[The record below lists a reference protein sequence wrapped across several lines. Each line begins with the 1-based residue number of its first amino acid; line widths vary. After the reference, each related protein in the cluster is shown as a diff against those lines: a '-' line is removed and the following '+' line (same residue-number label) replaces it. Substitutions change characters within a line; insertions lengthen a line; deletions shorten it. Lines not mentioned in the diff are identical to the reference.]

1 MKNLLPDLVN
11 KKEKLISLI
20 IQGRPDALIL
30 PGGNTWTET
39 ILVDQ
44 PILKIVERFLKEGIL
59 VAAICGATMGL
70 AQAGLLNSYWHTSND
85 LEYLKMICPNYTGE
99 KYYKMEPAVTDGN
112 LITASGIAPLEF
124 SVQVLKSLGVFSP
137 KTLDA
142 WYSLNKTYEAKY
154 FHELMDSIQ

>member
-30 PGGNTWTET
+30 
-39 ILVDQ
+39 
-44 PILKIVERFLKEGIL
+44 
-59 VAAICGATMGL
+59 
-70 AQAGLLNSYWHTSND
+70 S
-85 LEYLKMICPNYTGE
+85 
-99 KYYKMEPAVTDGN
+99 DGN